1 MTDRLAAAL
10 AELVEALAEVVRV
23 EAGTGSAASD
33 PPRAWSV
40 EEAAEF
46 AGIGRT
52 FAYREIKAG
61 RLRVIRRGRRVIV
74 PDSSL
79 RAYIEGNASQ

>member
-1 MTDRLAAAL
+1 MTARLAAAM
-10 AELVEALAEVVRV
+10 AELVEAMAEAVRV
-23 EAGTGSAASD
+23 EAGSGPATTD

-40 EEAAEF
+40 EEAADL

-79 RAYIEGNASQ
+79 RAYIDGRTS